1 MPQMG
6 KQNGCKLVGEDGA
19 MATSLR
25 LLLRFSMQELQ
36 ELLECSVTTIG
47 ASYGQLY
54 LERATDSAMDRVLA
68 WGSPPPD
75 VDHHRLAQRVILDSQ
90 VAVESASLPSG
101 GPGEGQV
108 TVGVPLEIEGRTRG
122 ALLVGFEAGDR
133 RQPQDNHV
141 GLALLLARLTAAWL
155 CSAELR
161 ETLAQRQEHLDQL
174 MRSTIEAQE
183 AEREW
188 ICLEVHDGV
197 AQTLTSAFQ
206 HLQAYEAMP
215 VSRLKEA
222 QPHLRRAAALVRQAI
237 GECREVIN
245 SITPSP
251 LSELGLVATL
261 RQELRRFEEDNGC
274 PVQFEGPKTR
284 LPREMEVALYRI
296 VHEAVTNVKKHAHA
310 QSLQVEIQQQR
321 SRVSI
326 RVKDSGVG
334 FDPNLPQGSDR
345 GRGLLS
351 MRKRAEIL
359 GGVCEVKSQ
368 PGQGTEVIVDV
379 PLLPVNGA

>member
-1 MPQMG
+1 MLATYLKLPPGFSYGELLQSSLAAMG
-6 KQNGCKLVGEDGA
+6 ATGGRVYLTPSGDGA
-19 MATSLR
+19 IAQVATWGDGLP
-25 LLLRFSMQELQ
+25 
-36 ELLECSVTTIG
+36 G
-47 ASYGQLY
+47 N
-54 LERATDSAMDRVLA
+54 DSA
-68 WGSPPPD
+68 
-75 VDHHRLAQRVILDSQ
+75 RLALQVILGGRVVVVEEPQGSWA
-90 VAVESASLPSG
+90 AVGAPLEV
-101 GPGEGQV
+101 EGQ
-108 TVGVPLEIEGRTRG
+108 TRG
-122 ALLVGFEAGDR
+122 AVVVGFPAGYKS
-133 RQPQDNHV
+133 QPQGDHV
-141 GLALLLARLTAAWL
+141 GLTLLLARLAAAYLW
-155 CSAELR
+155 CAELKQ
-161 ETLAQRQEHLDQL
+161 TLAQREEHLDQL

-197 AQTLTSAFQ
+197 AQTMVSAFQ

-215 VSRLKEA
+215 ASRLREA
-222 QPHLRRAAALVRQAI
+222 RPHVRRAAALVRQAI

-245 SITPSP
+245 SITPAP

-261 RQELRRFEEDNGC
+261 RQEFKRFEEDTGC
-274 PVQFEGPKTR
+274 SVRFNAPQTR

-296 VHEAVTNVKKHAHA
+296 VHEAATNVKKHARSK
-310 QSLQVEIQQQR
+310 SLEVEIRQEGGW
-321 SRVSI
+321 VSI

-334 FDPNLPQGSDR
+334 FDPNLPQGRALSR

-379 PLLPVNGA
+379 PLLPGNGA